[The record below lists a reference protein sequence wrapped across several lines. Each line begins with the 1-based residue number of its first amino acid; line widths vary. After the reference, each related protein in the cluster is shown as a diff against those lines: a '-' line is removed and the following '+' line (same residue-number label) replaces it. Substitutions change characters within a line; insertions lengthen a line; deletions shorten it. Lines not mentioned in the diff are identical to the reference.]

1 MNWCK
6 CTCGRRVQCVGRE
19 VHVAGGRGA
28 CEKRAVHVPAASSK
42 LAGGQGGALPLSS
55 RRTCPAPSTRAR
67 QKRPPSCASRASGAS
82 GSGRKT
88 CVTKMGH
95 SVLRYDRGQGRVG
108 GGGVQG
114 APLALDLDDFAQRA
128 CGRQPLGKLLVV
140 VISTPPLPATA
151 LKCWHPALFAPAAS
165 PTAHPL
171 PVWILSP
178 FAADYS
184 VAVNARATR
193 PADLPGRH
201 LAQTSNWRF
210 RRRPSCS

>member
-1 MNWCK
+1 MQL
-6 CTCGRRVQCVGRE
+6 GQVSRVAKPAQKKGGTLSMSVGVQE
-19 VHVAGGRGA
+19 RG
-28 CEKRAVHVPAASSK
+28 
-42 LAGGQGGALPLSS
+42 
-55 RRTCPAPSTRAR
+55 
-67 QKRPPSCASRASGAS
+67 
-82 GSGRKT
+82 
-88 CVTKMGH
+88 
-95 SVLRYDRGQGRVG
+95 G

-151 LKCWHPALFAPAAS
+151 LKCWQPALFAPAAS

-184 VAVNARATR
+184 VAVDARATR

-201 LAQTSNWRF
+201 LVQTSNWRF